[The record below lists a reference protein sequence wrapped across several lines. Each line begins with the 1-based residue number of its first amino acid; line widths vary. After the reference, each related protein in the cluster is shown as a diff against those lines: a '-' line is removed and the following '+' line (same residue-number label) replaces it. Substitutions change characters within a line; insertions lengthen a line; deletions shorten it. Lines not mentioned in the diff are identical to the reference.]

1 MQIGLF
7 GLWLGDMR
15 VVNTFIFV
23 LFSFLTTVMILP
35 TFGTEQDE
43 YDMEHRFSP
52 QLYEK
57 ACLFHSFHKEENPLI
72 LPNAWDAL
80 SARIF
85 EQAGAKA
92 IATTSAGIAAVF
104 GYADGQRMPKDLLF
118 MMIDRIVKSVT
129 VPVTVDLEAGF
140 GDTTEEICETVL
152 GILKIGAVGIN
163 IEDADPKRPG
173 RLFPIDDQV
182 EKIKAIKTLAQKVNI
197 PLFVNVRTDVFW
209 LNLFTTPEEQLTEA
223 LIRLK
228 SYQDAGADGVF
239 VPGLTHSD
247 LIREVTKVIHVPLN
261 LLAGSWIEDGA
272 ILKLFGVSRLTLG
285 SAATRECAGHLKT
298 FAHRYLEGNYQIN
311 PTLTYSEFNFLFDKV

>member
-1 MQIGLF
+1 MSSPT
-7 GLWLGDMR
+7 LGATHD
-15 VVNTFIFV
+15 
-23 LFSFLTTVMILP
+23 
-35 TFGTEQDE
+35 G
-43 YDMEHRFSP
+43 YDMEHTFHQ

-57 ACLFHSFHKEENPLI
+57 ACLFHSFHKEENPFI

-80 SARIF
+80 SATIF
-85 EQAGAKA
+85 EQEGARA
-92 IATTSAGIAAVF
+92 IATTSAGIASVF
-104 GYADGQRMPKDLLF
+104 GYADGQQLPKDLLF
-118 MMIDRIVKSVT
+118 TMLDRIVKSVT

-140 GDTTEEICETVL
+140 GDTPDEICETVL

-173 RLFPIDDQV
+173 HLFSINEQV

-197 PLFVNVRTDVFW
+197 PLFVNARTDVFW
-209 LNLFTTPEEQLTEA
+209 LNLFTPEEQLTEA

-247 LIREVTKVIHVPLN
+247 LIKEVTNEIHVPLN

-272 ILKLFGVSRLTLG
+272 LLKSLGVSRLTFG

-298 FAHRYLEGNYQIN
+298 FAHQYLEGNYNIN
-311 PTLTYSEFNFLFDKV
+311 PALSYREFNALFDKKSK